1 MGSGRLVGRPEE
13 ALRNLSRKFGPQN
26 YGFT

>member
-1 MGSGRLVGRPEE
+1 MGSGGRVGRPEE
-13 ALRNLSRKFGPQN
+13 ALRNLSRKFVPQN

>member
-1 MGSGRLVGRPEE
+1 MGSGRPDGRPEE
-13 ALRNLSRKFGPQN
+13 ALRNLSRKFVPQN